1 MSDKNTKKENYF
13 KNWMDNLVF
22 DWLEYPF
29 PWSPSYADK
38 GKFSW
43 SDSTKEP
50 PKEDYESL

>member
-50 PKEDYESL
+50 PKEDYKS